1 MAKRP
6 RTKDPRNPAAVALG
20 RLGGLKRG
28 QTVLDAIPAAKRQM
42 YARHAAL
49 ARWAKVR
56 ADKKAET
63 RRSLASA
70 CSWS

>member
-1 MAKRP
+1 MPKRQ
-6 RTKDPRNPAAVALG
+6 RTKDTRNPAAVALG

-28 QTVLDAIPAAKRQM
+28 QTVLDTIPPAKRQM

-56 ADKKAET
+56 AEKKESET
-63 RRSLASA
+63 E
-70 CSWS
+70 